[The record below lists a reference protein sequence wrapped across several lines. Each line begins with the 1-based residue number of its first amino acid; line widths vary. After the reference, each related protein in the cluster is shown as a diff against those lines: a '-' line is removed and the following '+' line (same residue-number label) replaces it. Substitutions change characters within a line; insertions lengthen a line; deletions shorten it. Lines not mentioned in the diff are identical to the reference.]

1 MSTTDFARLLTRYLS
16 QHLPAQRN
24 LSSRTIES
32 YRDTFKLLLRFG
44 HDERGWEFEYITLS
58 QIDRGCIEAFLDWL
72 ETIRHSS
79 VATRN
84 QRLAAL
90 RAFFRWVSYESPES
104 IEMTQRIL
112 GVPWKKT
119 AQPIIT
125 YLTPEAIKT
134 LLAQPDR
141 QTGRGRRDTTLLA
154 LLYDT
159 GARVQEIA
167 NVRVRD
173 VRLSEPTV
181 ITLTGKGGKRRVVP
195 LMTGTAILVTEYMAQ
210 VQLTRPE
217 FQDHPLFFNHQHHP
231 LSRWG
236 ITYILNKYVESARL
250 QYPGGFPD
258 TVSPHVMRHSKAMHL
273 LQAGVNLIYIRDFL
287 GHSDVTTT
295 EIYARADAEM
305 KRKALESATIPA
317 MDISPMSWTEDC
329 DLMGWL
335 TQLGARTL

>member
-44 HDERGWEFEYITLS
+44 HQERGWVFECITLS
-58 QIDRGCIEAFLDWL
+58 HIDRACIEAFLDWL
-72 ETIRHSS
+72 ETTRHSS

-104 IEMTQRIL
+104 IEMTQRVL
-112 GVPWKKT
+112 GIPWKRT

-125 YLTPEAIKT
+125 YLTPEAMKT
-134 LLAQPDR
+134 LLVQPDR

-167 NVRVRD
+167 DVRVRD
-173 VRLSEPTV
+173 IRLGEPAV

-195 LMTGTAILVTEYMAQ
+195 LMTGTTVLATEYMAQ
-210 VQLTRPE
+210 YQLTRPE

-236 ITYILNKYVESARL
+236 ITYILNKYVDLARV

-317 MDISPMSWTEDC
+317 MDISPISWTDDS
-329 DLMGWL
+329 DLMVWL
-335 TQLGARTL
+335 TQLTKRTI